1 MEKGNSTPTVKGNS
15 LMSFAFISSLV
26 GGLIMIAGNI
36 WAIIRK
42 LYYNG
47 FVNPDIRSIVA
58 VVFCIFGMICIFNIY
73 KSKKGAYSLVAFSVV
88 NLALALLEMR
98 DIIDDIYYGLLLRS
112 VPKLLIIIAFVALVV
127 TLLTGFRKNDLTIA
141 KYVSIACVVLRVY
154 VIFSS
159 IISLINYYKSSSII
173 DSSFGFSMS
182 VSPSII
188 LLIIAVGAALFSL
201 AILLIILS
209 IMKEDDRANSIAE
222 RK

>member
-1 MEKGNSTPTVKGNS
+1 M
-15 LMSFAFISSLV
+15 
-26 GGLIMIAGNI
+26 
-36 WAIIRK
+36 
-42 LYYNG
+42 
-47 FVNPDIRSIVA
+47 
-58 VVFCIFGMICIFNIY
+58 
-73 KSKKGAYSLVAFSVV
+73 AFSVV

-154 VIFSS
+154 VILSS
-159 IISLINYYKSSSII
+159 LISLINYYKSSSII

-209 IMKEDDRANSIAE
+209 IMKDDDRANSIAE